1 PFANVTYSHFRYEDY
16 KMERLKSPATSDTT
30 IDYSGNPVAG
40 VAPWMANI
48 GVDIDAAAGI
58 YANVIYSFKDEM
70 PFTSDNVNIAASYS
84 VLNAKLGIRRKL
96 SSRFDLDVF
105 VGMNNITNTQY
116 PYMVFINQ
124 LPDAYLPA
132 PYKAN
137 YFGGVN
143 LKFNF

>member
-1 PFANVTYSHFRYEDY
+1 VN
-16 KMERLKSPATSDTT
+16 M
-30 IDYSGNPVAG
+30 
-40 VAPWMANI
+40 
-48 GVDIDAAAGI
+48 AAA
-58 YANVIYSFKDEM
+58 YSL
-70 PFTSDNVNIAASYS
+70 
-84 VLNAKLGIRRKL
+84 LNAKLGIRRSL
-96 SSRFDLDVF
+96 SSKFDLDAF
-105 VGMNNITNTQY
+105 VGANNITGTQY